1 MKRLLKISIMS
12 VLVFSFFSFHST
24 TAEAAS
30 TEKAFVK
37 IKSGTLTVRS
47 KASDKAKKMGLL
59 KKGAKVSVSSTT
71 DSGRSKIS
79 YKKKKAYVATK

>member
-1 MKRLLKISIMS
+1 MKRLLKISIMF
-12 VLVFSFFSFHST
+12 VLVFSFFSFHSL

-47 KASDKAKKMGLL
+47 KASDKA
-59 KKGAKVSVSSTT
+59 
-71 DSGRSKIS
+71 
-79 YKKKKAYVATK
+79 